1 MPQNSLEIEGRLCL
15 ASLAT
20 GDIAA
25 RPNPSLTRR
34 SEPAIRAR
42 KTSQRTYPPP
52 MLQINDLTFR
62 IDGRALFEGASAQ
75 IADGWKVGLVGR
87 NGTGKSTLLR
97 IIREE
102 LNKGEAGDG
111 SVRINRGA
119 KMGYVLQE
127 VPANDLTLLDVV
139 LEADAERAGLM
150 READTCEDPDR
161 IGEIHE
167 RLADID
173 AWSGEARAA
182 EILVGLGFTQ
192 NDLSRACK
200 EFSGG
205 WRMRA
210 ALGGVLFAQP
220 DLLMLDEPTNYL
232 DLEGAAW
239 LETYLRKY
247 PHTVVIVSHDRDLLN
262 RSVTH
267 ILALENTKLV
277 LQAGGYDTYLQ
288 RRAERTQH
296 LAAQKEKQDVQ
307 RAHMQSFIDRF
318 KAKASKAVQAQ
329 SRMKMLEKMTVITV
343 PLAERTIPFKF
354 YEVEELASPILELD
368 KVDMGYAPGKP
379 VLDRVSLRL
388 DFDDRIAIVGANGQG
403 KTTLVKSIAQKL
415 PLLQG
420 VRRAS
425 KNLRIGYF
433 SQDQLDELRAGE
445 SVLDHVRDLIPNATQ
460 AGVRALAAQ
469 FGFGAEKCET
479 KVDKLSGG
487 EKVRLLMGLTTYKKP
502 HILILDEPTS
512 HLDIDS
518 REALIYALN
527 EFNGALLIITHDTY
541 LAEATADRLWLVN
554 NGKANPYEG
563 DLADYKA
570 LVLAADRPEE
580 NKQHAIARAELAAAA
595 AKEEERSAKAEKPK
609 SAPKMSF
616 KQKHRIE
623 QAEKDVEKARA
634 ALELLDRDLGD
645 PDTFTHKADAEA
657 KLKGRAKLQA
667 QLDAAEAEWLEALE
681 AAES

>member
-1 MPQNSLEIEGRLCL
+1 
-15 ASLAT
+15 
-20 GDIAA
+20 
-25 RPNPSLTRR
+25 
-34 SEPAIRAR
+34 
-42 KTSQRTYPPP
+42 

-62 IDGRALFEGASAQ
+62 IDGRPLFEGASAQ
-75 IADGWKVGLVGR
+75 ISDGWKVGLVGR

-102 LNKGEAGDG
+102 LAKGEGNGEGAI
-111 SVRINRGA
+111 RINRGA

-127 VPANDLTLLDVV
+127 VPANDTTLLDVV
-139 LEADAERAGLM
+139 LEADVERASLM
-150 READTCEDPDR
+150 RESETCEDPMR

-192 NDLSRACK
+192 NDLNRACK

-239 LETYLRKY
+239 LEKYLQKY

-288 RRAERTQH
+288 RRAERTAH

-318 KAKASKAVQAQ
+318 KAKASKARQAQ
-329 SRMKMLEKMTVITV
+329 SRVKMLEKMTVITV
-343 PLAERTIPFKF
+343 PLAERTIPFRF
-354 YEVEELASPILELD
+354 YEAEELPSPILELD

-379 VLDRVSLRL
+379 VLERVSLRL

-445 SVLDHVRDLIPNATQ
+445 NVLDHVKDLLPNGTQ
-460 AGVRALAAQ
+460 AAVRALAAQ

-487 EKVRLLMGLTTYKKP
+487 EKVRLLMGLTTYRKP

-527 EFNGALLIITHDTY
+527 EFNGAVLIITHDTY

-554 NGKANPYEG
+554 NGKASPYDG

-570 LVLAADRPEE
+570 LVLAADRPDSD
-580 NKQHAIARAELAAAA
+580 KQHAIARAEIASAA
-595 AKEEERSAKAEKPK
+595 AKAEEKQKGDKPK
-609 SAPKMSF
+609 STPKLTF

-623 QAEKDVEKARA
+623 TAEKELEKARA
-634 ALELLDRDLGD
+634 ALELLDRDLSD
-645 PDTFTHKADAEA
+645 PDTFAHKADAEA
-657 KLKGRAKLQA
+657 KLKARGKLQA
-667 QLDAAEAEWLEALE
+667 QLDEAEAEWLEAME
-681 AAES
+681 AVEGAG

>member
-1 MPQNSLEIEGRLCL
+1 
-15 ASLAT
+15 
-20 GDIAA
+20 
-25 RPNPSLTRR
+25 
-34 SEPAIRAR
+34 
-42 KTSQRTYPPP
+42 

-62 IDGRALFEGASAQ
+62 IDGRALFDAASAQ

-102 LNKGEAGDG
+102 LAKGEGNGDG
-111 SVRINRGA
+111 TVRINRGA

-127 VPANDLTLLDVV
+127 VPANDTTLLDVV
-139 LEADAERAGLM
+139 LEADIERAALM
-150 READTCEDPDR
+150 RESDTCEDPDR

-220 DLLMLDEPTNYL
+220 ELLLLDEPTNYL

-239 LETYLRKY
+239 LEVYLRKY

-267 ILALENTKLV
+267 ILAVENTKLV
-277 LQAGGYDTYLQ
+277 LSAGGYDTYLQ

-318 KAKASKAVQAQ
+318 KAKASKAAQAQ

-343 PLAERTIPFKF
+343 PLAERTVPFKF

-445 SVLDHVRDLIPNATQ
+445 TVLDHVKDLIPNAGQ
-460 AGVRALAAQ
+460 AQVRALAAQ
-469 FGFGAEKCET
+469 FGFGHEKCET

-527 EFNGALLIITHDTY
+527 EFNGAVLVITHDTY

-554 NGKANPYEG
+554 QGKANPYNG

-570 LVLAADRPEE
+570 LVLAADRPDSD
-580 NKQHAIARAELAAAA
+580 KQHAVARAEIAAAA
-595 AKEEERSAKAEKPK
+595 EKADKSK
-609 SAPKMSF
+609 SSAPKASSPKATF
-616 KQKHRIE
+616 KQKHRLE
-623 QAEKDVEKARA
+623 TAEKEVEKART
-634 ALELLDRDLGD
+634 ALEILDRDLGD
-645 PDTFTHKADAEA
+645 PDAFTHKADAEA

-681 AAES
+681 AIEGQA

>member
-1 MPQNSLEIEGRLCL
+1 MLLINDLSFRIEGR
-15 ASLAT
+15 
-20 GDIAA
+20 
-25 RPNPSLTRR
+25 P
-34 SEPAIRAR
+34 
-42 KTSQRTYPPP
+42 
-52 MLQINDLTFR
+52 
-62 IDGRALFEGASAQ
+62 LFEGASAQ

-97 IIREE
+97 LIREDVQR
-102 LNKGEAGDG
+102 GEG
-111 SVRINRGA
+111 SIRISRGSRLGFVA
-119 KMGYVLQE
+119 QE
-127 VPANDLTLLDVV
+127 VAATDESLLDVV
-139 LEADAERAGLM
+139 LKADEERHALMHEAN
-150 READTCEDPDR
+150 TTEDPMR
-161 IGEIHE
+161 IGEIHA

-173 AWSGEARAA
+173 AWSAEARAA

-192 NDLSRACK
+192 ADLSRATR

-210 ALGGVLFAQP
+210 ALGGVLFARP
-220 DLLMLDEPTNYL
+220 EVLLLDEPTNYL

-239 LETYLRKY
+239 LEVYLRKY
-247 PHTVVIVSHDRDLLN
+247 PHTVVVVSHDRDLLN

-267 ILALENTKLV
+267 ILAVEQTKLV
-277 LQAGGYDTYLQ
+277 LNAGGYDAYLK
-288 RRAERTQH
+288 RRAERTAH
-296 LAAQKEKQDVQ
+296 LSAQKEKQDVQ

-318 KAKASKAVQAQ
+318 KAKASKARQAQ
-329 SRMKMLEKMTVITV
+329 SRMKMLEKMTEITV

-354 YEVEELASPILELD
+354 YEAEELASPILELD
-368 KVDMGYAPGKP
+368 KADMGYASGKP
-379 VLDRVSLRL
+379 VLSRVSLRL

-420 VRRAS
+420 LRRAS
-425 KNLRIGYF
+425 KNLRVGYF

-445 SVLDHVRDLIPNATQ
+445 NVLDHVKDLIPQ
-460 AGVRALAAQ
+460 AGQAQIRALAAQ
-469 FGFGAEKCET
+469 FGFGHEKCET

-527 EFNGALLIITHDTY
+527 EFNGAVLIITHDTY
-541 LAEATADRLWLVN
+541 LAEATADRLWLVKD
-554 NGKANPYEG
+554 GKALPYDG

-570 LVLAADRPEE
+570 LVLAADRPDQD
-580 NKQHAIARAELAAAA
+580 KQHAIARAEIAAAA
-595 AKEEERSAKAEKPK
+595 ERAEKPK
-609 SAPKMSF
+609 QASTSKATF
-616 KQKHRIE
+616 KQKHR
-623 QAEKDVEKARA
+623 VEKAEQEVEKTRA

-645 PDTFTHKADAEA
+645 PDTFSHKADAEA
-657 KLKGRAKLQA
+657 KLKSRARLQA

-681 AAES
+681 AIEKN

>member
-1 MPQNSLEIEGRLCL
+1 
-15 ASLAT
+15 
-20 GDIAA
+20 
-25 RPNPSLTRR
+25 
-34 SEPAIRAR
+34 
-42 KTSQRTYPPP
+42 
-52 MLQINDLTFR
+52 MLQIIDLTFR
-62 IDGRALFEGASAQ
+62 IEGRALFEGASAQ

-102 LNKGEAGDG
+102 INKGEGKGDRT
-111 SVRINRGA
+111 VRIGRGER
-119 KMGYVLQE
+119 MGFVAQE
-127 VPANDLTLLDVV
+127 VAPTNETLLDVV
-139 LEADAERAGLM
+139 LQ
-150 READTCEDPDR
+150 ADTERHALMIEAETTEDPMR
-161 IGEIHE
+161 IGDIHA

-173 AWSGEARAA
+173 AWSAEARAS

-192 NDLSRACK
+192 NDLSRSTR

-210 ALGGVLFAQP
+210 ALGGVLFSRP
-220 DLLMLDEPTNYL
+220 EILLLDEPTNYL

-239 LETYLRKY
+239 LEVYLRKY
-247 PHTVVIVSHDRDLLN
+247 PHTVIVVSHDRDLLN

-267 ILALENTKLV
+267 ILAVEQTKLV
-277 LQAGGYDTYLQ
+277 LSNGGYDLYLK
-288 RRAERTQH
+288 RRSERTQH

-307 RAHMQSFIDRF
+307 RAHMQEFIDRF
-318 KAKASKAVQAQ
+318 KAKASKARQAQ
-329 SRMKMLEKMTVITV
+329 SRMKMLEKMTEITV
-343 PLAERTIPFKF
+343 PLSERTTPFKF
-354 YEVEELASPILELD
+354 YEAEELASPILELD
-368 KVDMGYAPGKP
+368 KADMGYASGKP
-379 VLDRVSLRL
+379 VLERVSLRL

-420 VRRAS
+420 LRRAS
-425 KNLRIGYF
+425 KNLRVGYF

-445 SVLDHVRDLIPNATQ
+445 NVLEHVKDLIPTANQ
-460 AGVRALAAQ
+460 AQVRALAAQ

-554 NGKANPYEG
+554 NGKANPYDG

-570 LVLAADRPEE
+570 LVLAADRPGED
-580 NKQHAIARAELAAAA
+580 KQHAIARAEIAAAN
-595 AKEEERSAKAEKPK
+595 AKAEEKAAQKSGGQKPASK
-609 SAPKMSF
+609 ASF
-616 KQKHRIE
+616 KQKHRLE
-623 QAEKDVEKARA
+623 QAELTVEKART
-634 ALELLDRDLGD
+634 ALELADRDLAD
-645 PDTFTHKADAEA
+645 PDAFTHKADAEG
-657 KLKGRAKLQA
+657 KLKARARLQA
-667 QLDAAEAEWLEALE
+667 QLDTAETEWLAALE
-681 AAES
+681 DMEGKG